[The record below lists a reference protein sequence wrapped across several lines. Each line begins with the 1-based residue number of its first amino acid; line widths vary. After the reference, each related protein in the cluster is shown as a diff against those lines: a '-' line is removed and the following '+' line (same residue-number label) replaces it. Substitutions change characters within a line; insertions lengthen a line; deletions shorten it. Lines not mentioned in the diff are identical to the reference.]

1 MISAFHRAEE
11 IVEYCV
17 HVSIAV
23 GDDAWAHQ
31 CAEKF
36 ASAFGR
42 PVSPAPVIQY
52 RRRPASG
59 PASEAGDQPWREL
72 REGDHRFTRVIRDAV
87 RLGVSGQY
95 KDALAPLYT
104 LYEEGGD
111 AKWEVGKWR
120 ALFDPSWFWL
130 VANQAVSLLLED
142 ASDEEFASSLAC
154 SIGDAG
160 LLASLPKILN
170 ESDAK
175 TRCVW
180 LYGTLRNAIEKN
192 SIETM
197 LWCLAQLEAIPGGL
211 RQAER
216 SVGFGAPIER
226 VAVERMSDVALS
238 RVLQTQ
244 TNLFTVLP
252 TIEDF
257 EREPRTPG
265 ELTDALRHAAGEL
278 FSAKRSNTRDD
289 QYGAPDLL
297 AWLTFA
303 TCRHA
308 NVMIS
313 EELLADCFGRLGE
326 PVFSSV
332 KTEVKR
338 LAIASGDEDLINQ
351 FTGWQA
357 SELDHETVQYAIDWH
372 CSLWTTGH
380 KVDCARFW
388 RFLIG
393 SLSEIGDHHVRV
405 AEILFGELCRIHDG
419 AEYLRQCDR
428 EVRHLIRNTE
438 APIDVLY
445 RVEDAARYGNMEF
458 VKQIARL
465 VLDE

>member
-1 MISAFHRAEE
+1 M
-11 IVEYCV
+11 
-17 HVSIAV
+17 
-23 GDDAWAHQ
+23 
-31 CAEKF
+31 
-36 ASAFGR
+36 
-42 PVSPAPVIQY
+42 
-52 RRRPASG
+52 
-59 PASEAGDQPWREL
+59 
-72 REGDHRFTRVIRDAV
+72 
-87 RLGVSGQY
+87 
-95 KDALAPLYT
+95 
-104 LYEEGGD
+104 
-111 AKWEVGKWR
+111 
-120 ALFDPSWFWL
+120 
-130 VANQAVSLLLED
+130 
-142 ASDEEFASSLAC
+142 
-154 SIGDAG
+154 
-160 LLASLPKILN
+160 
-170 ESDAK
+170 
-175 TRCVW
+175 
-180 LYGTLRNAIEKN
+180 
-192 SIETM
+192 
-197 LWCLAQLEAIPGGL
+197 
-211 RQAER
+211 R
-216 SVGFGAPIER
+216 SV
-226 VAVERMSDVALS
+226 
-238 RVLQTQ
+238 
-244 TNLFTVLP
+244 
-252 TIEDF
+252 
-257 EREPRTPG
+257 TPP
-265 ELTDALRHAAGEL
+265 ANF